1 MDMMKVDQG
10 FFDVSMNTTS
20 ETGIVSSRFRINI
33 LNSLTKVESLIL
45 VYTSSKDRVTLKV
58 FI

>member
-1 MDMMKVDQG
+1 MMKVDQG
-10 FFDVSMNTTS
+10 LFDVSMNTTS
-20 ETGIVSSRFRINI
+20 ETGIVSSRFRIKI
-33 LNSLTKVESLIL
+33 LKSFAKVESLIL

>member
-10 FFDVSMNTTS
+10 LFDESMNTTS
-20 ETGIVSSRFRINI
+20 ETGIVSSRFRIKI
-33 LNSLTKVESLIL
+33 LKSFTKVESLIL
-45 VYTSSKDRVTLKV
+45 VYTSNEDRVTPQV

>member
-10 FFDVSMNTTS
+10 LFDVSMNTTP
-20 ETGIVSSRFRINI
+20 ETGIVSSRFRIKI
-33 LNSLTKVESLIL
+33 TKALKVESLIL
-45 VYTSSKDRVTLKV
+45 VYTSNEDRVTPKV